1 MEVCFKCSKGPK
13 TLSLFTSY
21 LSYITSLEILAS
33 TLVVTCRV
41 PKRKCKRISKPPR
54 FPYLLKL
61 LKATEAPGWGW
72 GGHGRSIV
80 SWCLSLFQTWD
91 ISLEHLKLKWEA
103 GIV

>member
-21 LSYITSLEILAS
+21 LSYVTSLEILAS

-41 PKRKCKRISKPPR
+41 PKRKCKRIPKPPR

-72 GGHGRSIV
+72 GGHGEKY
-80 SWCLSLFQTWD
+80 CFMLFIT
-91 ISLEHLKLKWEA
+91 ISNTGHSLEHIKLKWEA